1 MKQKKHSTEEIIRIL
16 RQADSDLT
24 VESVCRE
31 HNISEATFYRWLK
44 RFGEMDLAEAIR
56 LKELGMNSGND
67 VRPL

>member
-1 MKQKKHSTEEIIRIL
+1 M